1 MSIPIFSCLFYLH
14 FHQVCD
20 PQTLP
25 PDLASFFS
33 LPSESVACWE
43 PGGGHLSPR
52 AFVAA
57 QLSLA
62 RRAGARLIPSLA
74 TGLTKRG
81 DNWEVIT
88 ETGESVTGRKVVL
101 AQGTYTAINS
111 LLASLLPPFDL
122 TLTAQTTALL
132 EVISYNVDLGCFT
145 IPRLTRRRLTGYQ
158 QCQAWSSRSTH
169 PFNRYPQYLF
179 TSINMSAAVGAIPIH
194 LHPAANPLP
203 KWTTLPQVWSSRS
216 VQRIE
221 NKGKLGLLP
230 GRTL

>member
-57 QLSLA
+57 QLTLA

-132 EVISYNVDLGCFT
+132 EVINSNVDLGCFT
-145 IPRLTRRRLTGYQ
+145 IPSFTRSDQ
-158 QCQAWSSRSTH
+158 FQC
-169 PFNRYPQYLF
+169 
-179 TSINMSAAVGAIPIH
+179 
-194 LHPAANPLP
+194 
-203 KWTTLPQVWSSRS
+203 
-216 VQRIE
+216 
-221 NKGKLGLLP
+221 
-230 GRTL
+230 